1 LLQTKATI
9 LVGQRSAC
17 RPGFDIAGFLARKG
31 DAMAR
36 IVVQDCLD
44 RIPNR
49 FILVMIAAR
58 RMRQLQKGSDSLI
71 DCKNKEAVT
80 ALREIAAGR
89 VGLRSDGDLPGYA
102 ELVESLETKKRAKK
116 KD

>member
-1 LLQTKATI
+1 MTKANI
-9 LVGQRSAC
+9 LVGMLCAFQ
-17 RPGFDIAGFLARKG
+17 PMFDFAGFLARKG
-31 DAMAR
+31 DTMAR

-49 FILVMIAAR
+49 FILVMLAAR

-89 VGLRSDGDLPGYA
+89 VGLRSDASLPGYN
-102 ELVESLETKKRAKK
+102 ELVESLNAKKRQPK